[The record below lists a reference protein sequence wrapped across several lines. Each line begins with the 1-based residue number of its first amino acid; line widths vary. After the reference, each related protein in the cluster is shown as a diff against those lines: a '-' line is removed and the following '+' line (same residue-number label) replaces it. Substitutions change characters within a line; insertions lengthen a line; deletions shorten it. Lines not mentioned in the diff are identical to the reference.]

1 MYQMWSKVCFSNPLF
16 HPLSGPKL
24 STAMHLINC
33 PPSPKLQHHINI
45 LIYISMVTIPNM
57 IIIIPSVAFILYI
70 FYLSTIQNLQLSML
84 FVPFQDTLLAKMDF
98 SNMIPLFIT
107 YVLLTMQLSLNIKK
121 NFQEQETP
129 HLKCPCFLT
138 SQTIPLSQG

>member
-1 MYQMWSKVCFSNPLF
+1 MYQMWSKVCFPILCSIHFLGQSS
-16 HPLSGPKL
+16 LLQCISL
-24 STAMHLINC
+24 IALHLPNC
-33 PPSPKLQHHINI
+33 SINI

-84 FVPFQDTLLAKMDF
+84 FVPSQDTLLAKMDF